1 MKNRYIITITTI
13 HGTRHYSVRQIVKY
27 FLIAFILAIVL
38 AIGGGYAYITLL
50 QSKITHIQSEKEKL
64 QATIKQLHTQIA
76 TAQRKMQKLHTT
88 IEDLNVTLLER
99 KQKLARLQETI
110 DDLETKM
117 GLRGEALFTNV
128 DIKKLSSEDMN
139 RVLMLLPSG
148 SPTKKVVI
156 SARFGWRRHPILKK
170 REFHP
175 GIDISGSGK
184 VAVYATA
191 NGIVAGAGYNK
202 YGYGNIVKLAHIYG
216 FSTTYAHLRKI
227 LVKKGDFVTKGQ
239 IIGYM
244 GSSGLSTGQHLHY
257 EVRFNTTPLNPIK
270 FIKWRGEN
278 FYTIFKKERHIPWQ
292 SLLNAIKSMQTKPPS
307 LQKIQ
312 K

>member
-13 HGTRHYSVRQIVKY
+13 HGTRHFSVRQIVKY
-27 FLIAFILAIVL
+27 ILLAFFLLIVIALV
-38 AIGGGYAYITLL
+38 GGYAYITLL
-50 QSKITHIQSEKEKL
+50 ESKIASLQREKEGL
-64 QATIKQLHTQIA
+64 QSIVRKLHTQIT
-76 TAQRKMQKLHTT
+76 TAQNKIAALHSR
-88 IEDLNVTLLER
+88 IEDLNLALLER

-128 DIKKLSSEDMN
+128 DIKKLSSEDIN
-139 RVLMLLPSG
+139 TILTLLPSG
-148 SPTKKVVI
+148 SPTKKLAV
-156 SARFGWRRHPILKK
+156 SARFGWRKHPILKK

-191 NGIVAGAGYNK
+191 NGIVTGAGYNK

-216 FSTTYAHLRKI
+216 FSTTYAHLKKI
-227 LVKKGDFVTKGQ
+227 VVKKGDFVHKGQ
-239 IIGYM
+239 ILGYM

-257 EVRFNTTPLNPIK
+257 EVRFNTNPLNPIK
-270 FIKWRGEN
+270 FIRWQGSN
-278 FYTIFKKERHIPWQ
+278 FYTIFKKERHIPWE
-292 SLLNAIKSMQTKPPS
+292 SLLSAIKSMQTKLPS